1 MVAEGSEGRP
11 SYFRKPASP
20 SGGPPARP
28 SLPPAPP
35 PPAPPLPP
43 PTVAA
48 APGPGPEPPA
58 GPGVRRPVFRG
69 QGGTLFGIHV
79 VNVLLTIVT
88 LGIYYFWAKTRV
100 RSYLMSQSEF
110 EGDRFA
116 YHGTARE
123 LLLGTLKAVL
133 VFGVPILVLQAVRD
147 MLDVPLAVRGAAA
160 LLVAVLAYAFFPIAM
175 VGARRYRLSR
185 TSWRGIRFSFRGR
198 VVELLKIFLIG
209 SLLTGVTFGL
219 YYPFFLV
226 SRQAFLVSY
235 SYFGGERFEFTGRG
249 RDLFSAF
256 VVAILLTLP
265 TLGLCWVWYV
275 AFKRRY
281 FWRHTSFAT
290 ARFAC
295 TVTGL
300 ALLKLWALNAVLLVA
315 TLGIAW
321 PWVRVRNIDFAFRNL
336 ALVGPLDLDRIRQ
349 EAQQAGSIGEGLSGF
364 FDSGFDLA

>member
-1 MVAEGSEGRP
+1 MVGEGAEGGP
-11 SYFRKPASP
+11 SFFRKPTPP
-20 SGGPPARP
+20 STPSHLRP
-28 SLPPAPP
+28 SLPPPPP
-35 PPAPPLPP
+35 PPAQPPLP
-43 PTVAA
+43 TAA
-48 APGPGPEPPA
+48 GGSTPGPEPSRA
-58 GPGVRRPVFRG
+58 SAVRRPVFHGR
-69 QGGTLFGIHV
+69 GGTLFGIHV

-88 LGIYYFWAKTRV
+88 VGIYYFWAKTRV
-100 RSYLMSQSEF
+100 RAYLASQSEF

-116 YHGTARE
+116 YHGTAGE
-123 LLLGTLKAVL
+123 LLLGTIKAVL
-133 VFGVPILVLQAVRD
+133 VFGVPILILQAVRD
-147 MLDVPLAVRGAAA
+147 VLDVPPAVRGLAA

-198 VVELLKIFLIG
+198 VAELLKIFLVG
-209 SLLTGVTFGL
+209 SLLTAVTFGL

-235 SYFGGERFEFTGRG
+235 SYFGNERFDFTGRG

-265 TLGLCWVWYV
+265 TLCLCWIWYV

-281 FWRHTSFAT
+281 FWRHTSFST

-295 TVTGL
+295 TVNGF
-300 ALLKLWALNAVLLVA
+300 ALLKLWLVNALLLIA
-315 TLGIAW
+315 TIGLAW

-336 ALVGPLDLDRIRQ
+336 ALVGPLDFERIRQ